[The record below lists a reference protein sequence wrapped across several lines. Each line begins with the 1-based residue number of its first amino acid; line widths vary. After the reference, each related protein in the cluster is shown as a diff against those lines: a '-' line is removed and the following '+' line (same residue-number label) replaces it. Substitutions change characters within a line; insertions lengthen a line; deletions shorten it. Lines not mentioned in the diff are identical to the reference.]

1 MSLHRG
7 RGSEIFEGRKP
18 IFVIVDCGRYCSVVR
33 PAALQDGQ
41 HAAAWAQHRAE
52 LETCFPVVRLPGP
65 RSECLLSPA
74 IDMSISHNYTEM
86 AITVSCHTLP
96 PLDTDM
102 MNMMRYVHNLI
113 ASYYN

>member
-1 MSLHRG
+1 MQQPGHNTGQSQKLV
-7 RGSEIFEGRKP
+7 SP
-18 IFVIVDCGRYCSVVR
+18 CG
-33 PAALQDGQ
+33 G
-41 HAAAWAQHRAE
+41 
-52 LETCFPVVRLPGP
+52 
-65 RSECLLSPA
+65 SECLLSPA

-113 ASYYN
+113 FTH

>member
-1 MSLHRG
+1 MYVYY
-7 RGSEIFEGRKP
+7 ITIY
-18 IFVIVDCGRYCSVVR
+18 IFVIVAVWQVLQCTAACSTAGWAACSSLGTTQGRAR
-33 PAALQDGQ
+33 ILFPRLAAP
-41 HAAAWAQHRAE
+41 R
-52 LETCFPVVRLPGP
+52 P

-113 ASYYN
+113 ATY